1 EQSER
6 VLCREQKWRSSKPP
20 VTKVKLGLDLEQHEL
35 SVIPEVDTP
44 KSCNISYAD
53 KTDSVGGESS
63 PILATGKFAYMKRYS
78 HASHEESRLPPSVTS
93 YKEQI
98 SNGSPRQSKQSSRS
112 LQEVLMM
119 TAENSYDS

>member
-1 EQSER
+1 EQFER

-53 KTDSVGGESS
+53 KTDSVGGEPS
-63 PILATGKFAYMKRYS
+63 PILATGKFAFVKR
-78 HASHEESRLPPSVTS
+78 HGHTFHEESRLPLSVTS
-93 YKEQI
+93 YKEQ
-98 SNGSPRQSKQSSRS
+98 SSDGSPRQSQQSSRL

>member
-1 EQSER
+1 EQSEK

-20 VTKVKLGLDLEQHEL
+20 VAKVKLGLDLEQHEL

-44 KSCNISYAD
+44 KSCNISFAD

-63 PILATGKFAYMKRYS
+63 PISTTGESAYRKCYG
-78 HASHEESRLPPSVTS
+78 HALHEEGRLPSSITN

-98 SNGSPRQSKQSSRS
+98 SNGSPRQSKHSSRL
-112 LQEVLMM
+112 LQEVVMM
-119 TAENSYDS
+119 TAENPYDP

>member
-1 EQSER
+1 EQSEQ

-35 SVIPEVDTP
+35 SVIPELDTP

-63 PILATGKFAYMKRYS
+63 PISTTEKFAYGKHYS
-78 HASHEESRLPPSVTS
+78 HAFHEEGRLPPSVTS
-93 YKEQI
+93 YRKQI
-98 SNGSPRQSKQSSRS
+98 SNGSPRQSKQSSRL

-119 TAENSYDS
+119 AAENSCDS